1 MDSFSTNQ
9 GSFGTKEFL
18 QSNSLVAKLA
28 FLLLV
33 IFGFMILLRIGI
45 SIISWLFSNNDSP
58 RLIDGMIDA
67 KQLIVIPQDPSSNGS
82 MPIYRSNNADNGI
95 EFTWSVW
102 IYIENLQYLE
112 GQYKHIFYKGN
123 SNLEST
129 GLNFPNNAP
138 GLYIAP
144 NTNALV
150 VMMNTFNVINEEVVI
165 PDIPLNK
172 WVNVIIR
179 CQNTTLD
186 VYINGT
192 ITRSVQ
198 LVGVPK
204 QNYGDVYVAMNGGFD
219 GNISNLWY
227 YSYALGTS
235 EIQNIAKDGP
245 NTKMIG
251 SGGMDL
257 KNPNYLSLRWFFA
270 GAGDMFNPGQHKP
283 ESISTPGSNKCK

>member
-9 GSFGTKEFL
+9 GTFGTKEFL
-18 QSNSLVAKLA
+18 QSDSLVAKFA

-33 IFGFMILLRIGI
+33 IFGFMILLRVGI
-45 SIISWLFSNNDSP
+45 ALVTWLFNPSDSP
-58 RLIDGMIDA
+58 HLIDGMVDA
-67 KQLIVIPQDPSSNGS
+67 TQMLVFTQDPSSNGS
-82 MPIYRSNNADNGI
+82 VTIHRSNNASDGI

-102 IYIENLQYLE
+102 IYIDNLKE
-112 GQYKHIFYKGN
+112 GTYKHIFHKGN
-123 SNLEST
+123 STLET
-129 GLNFPNNAP
+129 NGLNFPNNAP

-150 VMMNTFNVINEEVVI
+150 VMMNTYNVINEETII

-198 LVGVPK
+198 LTGVPK

-235 EIQNIAKDGP
+235 EIQNIARNGP
-245 NTKMIG
+245 NTSMIS
-251 SGGMDL
+251 SGGMGL
-257 KNPNYLSLRWFFA
+257 KNPNYLSLRWFFY
-270 GAGDMFNPGQHKP
+270 GAGDMFNPAIP
-283 ESISTPGSNKCK
+283 EARKYA

>member
-1 MDSFSTNQ
+1 MT
-9 GSFGTKEFL
+9 EFL

-33 IFGFMILLRIGI
+33 IFGFMILLRVGI
-45 SIISWLFSNNDSP
+45 SVVSWFFNPADSP
-58 RLIDGMIDA
+58 HLIDGMVDA
-67 KQLIVIPQDPSSNGS
+67 KQMLVFQQDPSSNGS
-82 MPIYRSNNADNGI
+82 VTIHRSVNANDGI

-112 GQYKHIFYKGN
+112 GKYKHIFYKGN

-150 VMMNTFNVINEEVVI
+150 VMMNTYNVINEEVVI
-165 PDIPLNK
+165 PDIPMNK

-192 ITRSVQ
+192 ITRSVH

-227 YSYALGTS
+227 YNYALGTTA
-235 EIQNIAKDGP
+235 IQNIIKNGP

-251 SGGMDL
+251 SGGMNL
-257 KNPNYLSLRWFFA
+257 KNPNYLSIRWFFA
-270 GAGDMFNPGQHKP
+270 GAGDMFNPA
-283 ESISTPGSNKCK
+283 ESK